1 MDTFCCCVMGGRRS
15 GEKAPLLIGA
25 LAPAMRH
32 SQGSLLL
39 LRPVRRRLSR
49 SHRPTVADRLV
60 ARPHARMHSSSGSP
74 CDNMSDW
81 CSAIR
86 RATADPV
93 CVWFHDD
100 SDSIKMVL
108 THIWL
113 LSEVPCLCYCEGV
126 SGALHQCCKIRR
138 SNCVD
143 ASIWLLVPDCS
154 AVSR

>member
-1 MDTFCCCVMGGRRS
+1 
-15 GEKAPLLIGA
+15 
-25 LAPAMRH
+25 MRH

-39 LRPVRRRLSR
+39 LLLLRPVRRRRLSR

-60 ARPHARMHSSSGSP
+60 ARRHARMDSSSGSP
-74 CDNMSDW
+74 RDNMSDW
-81 CSAIR
+81 YPAIR
-86 RATADPV
+86 RATSDPV

-100 SDSIKMVL
+100 SHSIKMVL

-126 SGALHQCCKIRR
+126 RGALHLCYKILR